1 MALSSPRIEVASLRA
16 QASRSLRP
24 LGGALTSASG
34 AGPPP
39 RPVALSML
47 PGTPATQQ
55 WWANF
60 WAGRRSAL
68 RIPGHAVARLR
79 CRCLEGLHAPIVE
92 HYLKS
97 SPLST
102 TSPRCFP
109 VSVMLLVRLFGE
121 GDGGVRDWNVLKGLL
136 LARIGAERRKRA
148 ASKAKAGMTRG
159 ERGELRRRW
168 LGSVEASQA
177 GSVSS
182 AWKGSTPVR
191 RTARRRRSSSQAR
204 RLPSCAKKG
213 RAPKR
218 IRRATDSLR
227 RTSTPPPGA
236 TV

>member
-1 MALSSPRIEVASLRA
+1 M
-16 QASRSLRP
+16 
-24 LGGALTSASG
+24 GGALTSASG
-34 AGPPP
+34 AEPPP
-39 RPVALSML
+39 RPVALYDV
-47 PGTPATQQ
+47 PGNVRTNVAKAQ
-55 WWANF
+55 
-60 WAGRRSAL
+60 GRAASRTSGPRPRGGA
-68 RIPGHAVARLR
+68 
-79 CRCLEGLHAPIVE
+79 APVPMSRGVPT
-92 HYLKS
+92 HRFCNSTSKA

-102 TSPRCFP
+102 TRPRCFP
-109 VSVMLLVRLFGE
+109 GSVMLLVRPFGK
-121 GDGGVRDWNVLKGLL
+121 GDGGVRDWNVLEGLRP
-136 LARIGAERRKRA
+136 ARIGAERRRKA
-148 ASKAKAGMTRG
+148 ASKAGAGMTRG

-204 RLPSCAKKG
+204 RLPSWAKNG